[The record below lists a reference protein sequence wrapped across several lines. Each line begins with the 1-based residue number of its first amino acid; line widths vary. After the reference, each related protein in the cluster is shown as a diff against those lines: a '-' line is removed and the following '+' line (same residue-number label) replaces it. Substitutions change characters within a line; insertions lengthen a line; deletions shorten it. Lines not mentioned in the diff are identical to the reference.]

1 MLYPVLEYATIG
13 VYNSGAY
20 FSLNQNKNEQKK
32 RTTIKMVRPPVKYK
46 LKKY

>member
-32 RTTIKMVRPPVKYK
+32 RTNHKNGASPSEI
-46 LKKY
+46 